1 MTVWERVSVVKPH
14 CDLTRSKSA
23 WFFAHFKNSFFS
35 PFQQNR
41 IAKTSIFE
49 IVIVRA
55 GANFTNVT
63 ERAFECA
70 SVRVFVDTDIECV
83 CDLQAIELITIVCL
97 WFLCKNMSH
106 KQNTSTFSVNILS
119 IPICAIITS
128 MAPALCNAC
137 LFTAASKHYC
147 GMCVHARARAHCLVT
162 YLDEWL
168 RFTLEF

>member
-83 CDLQAIELITIVCL
+83 CDLQAIELITIVCF
-97 WFLCKNMSH
+97 WFYAKTCLTNKILRRSASIFYQFRFVLSLLPWHRHCVMLVYLQLPRSIIVECV
-106 KQNTSTFSVNILS
+106 STL
-119 IPICAIITS
+119 
-128 MAPALCNAC
+128 
-137 LFTAASKHYC
+137 
-147 GMCVHARARAHCLVT
+147 ARAHTV
-162 YLDEWL
+162 
-168 RFTLEF
+168 